1 MTEEKEFYTK
11 EQIDELKE
19 ITNIGAGNAATAL
32 SHMLGKKVQ
41 MSVPE
46 SYVGDLAEI
55 QHILGE
61 SEEKVTAVFFKMY
74 GDVDGAMLM
83 IFPPKDALNFIN
95 VMTKNNRTNL
105 KELTDNDKSSLSE
118 LGNILLGAS
127 VAALGRFLNLN
138 ILHTIPDQAN
148 DMIGAI
154 MDNVLSNLNQTEE
167 KVLLFKINLKL
178 IDDNG
183 VGGDLYYLFDSQST
197 KRIFSVLNTKI
208 K

>member
-1 MTEEKEFYTK
+1 MSEKKEFYTK
-11 EQIDELKE
+11 QQIDELKE

-46 SYVGDLAEI
+46 SYVGDLAEV
-55 QHILGE
+55 QHIVGE
-61 SEEKVTAVFFKMY
+61 SEEKAMAVFFKMY
-74 GDVDGAMLM
+74 GDADGAMLM

-95 VMTKNNRTNL
+95 ILN
-105 KELTDNDKSSLSE
+105 KSSKIDIKEFTEEEVSSISE

-127 VAALGRFLNLN
+127 VAALGKFLNLN
-138 ILHTIPDQAN
+138 ILHTIPDRAY
-148 DMIGAI
+148 DMVGAI
-154 MDNVLSNLNQTEE
+154 MDNVLSNLSKTEE

-183 VGGDLYYLFDSQST
+183 VGGDLYYLFDPEST
-197 KRIFSVLNTKI
+197 KKIFSVLNEKI

>member
-1 MTEEKEFYTK
+1 MAEEFYTK

-55 QHILGE
+55 QHIVGE
-61 SEEKVTAVFFKMY
+61 SEEKVMAVFFKMH
-74 GDVDGAMLM
+74 GDAEGAMLM
-83 IFPPKDALNFIN
+83 IFPPKDATNFIN
-95 VMTKNNRTNL
+95 VLTN
-105 KELTDNDKSSLSE
+105 NDKKNISEFSEDEKSSISE

-127 VAALGRFLNLN
+127 VAALGKFLNLN
-138 ILHTIPDQAN
+138 ILHTIPDQAE

-154 MDNVLSNLNQTEE
+154 MDNVLSNLSQTEE
-167 KVLLFKINLKL
+167 KVLLFKINLQL
-178 IDDNG
+178 VDSNG
-183 VGGDLYYLFDSQST
+183 VGGDLYYLFDPVST
-197 KRIFSVLNTKI
+197 KKIFSVLNSKI

>member
-46 SYVGDLAEI
+46 SYVGDLAEV
-55 QHILGE
+55 QHIVGE
-61 SEEKVTAVFFKMY
+61 SEEKVMAVFFKMH
-74 GDVDGAMLM
+74 GDAEGAMLM

-95 VMTKNNRTNL
+95 VLTKNNKKDINDFT
-105 KELTDNDKSSLSE
+105 EEDKSSISE

-127 VAALGRFLNLN
+127 VAALGKFLNLN
-138 ILHTIPDQAN
+138 ILHTIPDQAY
-148 DMIGAI
+148 DMVGAI
-154 MDNVLSNLNQTEE
+154 MDNVLSNLSQTEE

-178 IDDNG
+178 VEDNG
-183 VGGDLYYLFDSQST
+183 VGGDLYYLFDPEST
-197 KRIFSVLNTKI
+197 KKIFSVLNSKI

>member
-1 MTEEKEFYTK
+1 MKEEKEFYSK
-11 EQIDELKE
+11 EQVDELKE